1 MAQHQSRSEIIVGGR
16 TDSTFFQMMNNV
28 NDFGMQLTHLT
39 EGLRQFGS
47 DALEVYRK
55 YEDGMLETRSVL
67 YKKYGAGELNKVMSE
82 LEKSAQKWAQTT
94 IFHTDDV
101 ANAMA
106 EAAHAGWDYE
116 KILEGIP
123 SAMLIAQA
131 GGLELSD
138 SVDMLAKMLA
148 ATGTAFSDSGK
159 FIDQWARSSDLVAT
173 DIGEMGEAFLRLGA
187 AAQFTDSNEEL
198 FTMLAVL
205 AQVGTTGSNAGTAVR
220 NMMVRLIAPTEK
232 AAAAME
238 ELGISDDE
246 VAEAFEGL
254 DAASA
259 AAYERLKEF
268 GFDPYDEHGNLKG
281 FIEIFTDLNAAIE
294 ELPDEQ
300 EQNKILSAIF
310 PTRTLAYAKAMLA
323 AVKDGSIFSI
333 YDAIYGDSEGYAQG
347 KSDILMSGITGDL
360 EILASKWEETKRRI
374 GESMSMDVSWGAAF
388 LGSLLDK
395 INNMDPIL
403 LDALVGAFEAL
414 AVAGPMLTVGAGGFG
429 KLAGLVASHPYATM
443 ILLAAMSVTALA
455 KAMGELEQQTFENQF
470 GEMDLDTDALLAY
483 VNTVNEKFTS
493 AYSSVN
499 TYKEALEEATT
510 KYQEASSALSGK
522 LTTAMITGSELTKED
537 VAELKNLGQRMGAE
551 LINGINSAFDASTE
565 YRLALMGDDAFNDP
579 TMAAVAIS
587 MKRLKDDMVEAA
599 GSLGDELGAA
609 MDAAFEDGIIT
620 GEELNI
626 IRRKMDAY
634 NQAMAEMRAIEERAE
649 VITQM
654 RKAQSV
660 SWDSYADFMTQSN
673 AKFDQTEAELEEQYQ
688 NMTAWDQAYMEALIE
703 GEYINELTGEAWT
716 EADMNAAL
724 LEYEKNHAE
733 EMARAR
739 AQRKEVE
746 EAAFEALMQGYDGYD
761 AYKEME
767 EEYRKRHWDEGGS
780 FLGKT
785 REERTNA
792 YLDYLINSA
801 FDLENFDPNTQEA
814 YAPYNEAQEKINSLK
829 TMSDFLTGLYM
840 HGQGVFG
847 EEKLNEIWGMKE
859 FYNALYESGNA
870 KVYAANTAW
879 LNNPK
884 YNQMLDRIAEEN
896 SLGTEAWTDAADAV
910 VEPIVDFF
918 FGTLASAEEYTEDE
932 LAAMAGKS
940 NPFADVGKGAGTGSL
955 LGLLTSGLYDYYTEG
970 LNGKIPGTLG
980 GTGAFASGLLAA
992 ILSGG
997 GMLNAGGIGGI
1008 PFQSKLAQ
1016 LMGTGNPYING
1027 LQYLVSTGARG
1038 ALGLP
1043 AYNEGGFSTR
1053 SIVFGEGGRYSDEQL
1068 AQTRSE
1074 ASGLLTGMWRLFSTT
1089 AEAEEYAEEQ
1099 IARMAH
1105 EYTPEELA
1113 AMQAEYGGK
1122 YGKAN
1127 GIWAMF
1133 GMPNPFARAGE
1144 GTGTGSLLGL
1154 LTSGLF
1160 NYYTEG
1166 LNGKIPGTLGGTGV
1180 FASGLLA
1187 AILSGGGM
1195 LNAGGI
1201 GGIPFQG
1208 KLAQLMGTGNP
1219 YLNGLQYLVS
1229 TGARGAFGLP
1239 AYNEGG
1245 FSTSSIVFG
1254 DAGEYA
1260 EEQMA
1265 EMQEAADAGIEIE
1278 LLPTPDGKQTAQVF
1292 IEDAQAMLTS
1302 KPGKWQITPI
1312 MMGGGGGGGRGGG
1325 GGGLGTL
1332 FGASGGGLM
1341 YLPTELQYAE
1351 GGRATTAS
1359 IFGENG
1365 AEWAIPEEHSTR
1377 TAALLDAARRAS
1389 GFTWGEILAAYGG
1402 LNAGGGS
1409 GGQLVYSPT
1418 IYAGDARG
1426 VKEAL
1431 AADKARLDK
1440 WWRDKER
1447 RDSLEVYA

>member
-16 TDSTFFQMMNNV
+16 TDSTFFQMVGNL

-39 EGLRQFGS
+39 DGLRQFGS

-67 YKKYGAGELNKVMSE
+67 YKQYSSGELNKVMSE
-82 LEKSAQKWAQTT
+82 LEKNAQKWAQTT

-116 KILEGIP
+116 KILKGIP

-173 DIGEMGEAFLRLGA
+173 DIGEMGDAFLRLGA

-220 NMMVRLIAPTEK
+220 NMMIRLIAPTEK

-254 DAASA
+254 DEASA

-281 FIEIFTDLNAAIE
+281 FIQIFTDLNAAIE

-300 EQNKILSAIF
+300 EQNKILAAIF
-310 PTRTLAYAKAMLA
+310 PTRTLSYAKAMLA
-323 AVKDGSIFSI
+323 AVQDGSIFSI

-388 LGSLLDK
+388 LGNLLDK

-414 AVAGPMLTVGAGGFG
+414 AVAGPMLTVGAGAFS
-429 KLAGLVASHPYATM
+429 KLGALAMSHPYVTAF
-443 ILLAAMSVTALA
+443 ILAAVGVTALA
-455 KAMGELEQQTFENQF
+455 KALGELEQRTFENQF
-470 GEMDLDTDALLAY
+470 GEMDLDTDALLTY
-483 VNTVNEKFTS
+483 VDTVNEKFTS
-493 AYSSVN
+493 AYASVN
-499 TYKEALEEATT
+499 TYKTALDEATT

-522 LTTAMITGSELTKED
+522 LTTAVITGSELTKED
-537 VAELKNLGQRMGAE
+537 IEQLKGLGQRMGTE
-551 LINGINSAFDASTE
+551 LINGINAAFDESTE
-565 YRLALMGDDAFNDP
+565 YRLALLGEDAFNDP

-587 MKRLKDDMVEAA
+587 MKRLKDDMVSAA

-609 MDAAFEDGIIT
+609 MDAAFEDGIVT

-634 NQAMAEMRAIEERAE
+634 NQAMAEVRGIEERAE
-649 VITQM
+649 VIAQLH
-654 RKAQSV
+654 KAQSV

-673 AKFDQTEAELEEQYQ
+673 AKFDQTEAELEDNYVR
-688 NMTAWDQAYMEALIE
+688 MYARDQAYMEALIN
-703 GEYINELTGEAWT
+703 GGYKNEATGKPWT

-724 LEYEKNHAE
+724 LEYENAHKE
-733 EMARAR
+733 EMAKLAAERR
-739 AQRKEVE
+739 EVGD
-746 EAAFEALMQGYDGYD
+746 AAFEALIQGTEGYDIFKELEKIYNLGYWEDGQSPHGKDRWQQIDDYINYLNKPFLEGDVKDFEAAEKQNETFLDTANFIWGILKYGDGILEESKRTELENLYRWLKDVYDTRANGLND
-761 AYKEME
+761 AQQDSWYDPYEDQKKS
-767 EEYRKRHWDEGGS
+767 EEYG
-780 FLGKT
+780 
-785 REERTNA
+785 RELVEWP
-792 YLDYLINSA
+792 S
-801 FDLENFDPNTQEA
+801 
-814 YAPYNEAQEKINSLK
+814 
-829 TMSDFLTGLYM
+829 
-840 HGQGVFG
+840 G
-847 EEKLNEIWGMKE
+847 EE
-859 FYNALYESGNA
+859 
-870 KVYAANTAW
+870 V
-879 LNNPK
+879 
-884 YNQMLDRIAEEN
+884 
-896 SLGTEAWTDAADAV
+896 ADAIL
-910 VEPIVDFF
+910 EPIYDFF
-918 FGTLASAEEYTEDE
+918 FGTLASAEEYTEEE
-932 LAAMAGKS
+932 LAAMQDEFSEKYGKS
-940 NPFADVGKGAGTGSL
+940 KDIWKAFGIVARLPKTENTAEAEAAAEEILENAGLADTPLADALMGVNFEGEAKFADA
-955 LGLLTSGLYDYYTEG
+955 
-970 LNGKIPGTLG
+970 
-980 GTGAFASGLLAA
+980 
-992 ILSGG
+992 LSDFRQ
-997 GMLNAGGIGGI
+997 M
-1008 PFQSKLAQ
+1008 
-1016 LMGTGNPYING
+1016 M
-1027 LQYLVSTGARG
+1027 
-1038 ALGLP
+1038 
-1043 AYNEGGFSTR
+1043 
-1053 SIVFGEGGRYSDEQL
+1053 
-1068 AQTRSE
+1068 
-1074 ASGLLTGMWRLFSTT
+1074 
-1089 AEAEEYAEEQ
+1089 EAEEYAEEQ
-1099 IARMAH
+1099 MAEMQDEYSKVYRKSKGIWKTFRIRPQETEEYAEEEIARIVHM
-1105 EYTPEELA
+1105 YTGEELA
-1113 AMQAEYGGK
+1113 AMQAEYAEK

-1133 GMPNPFARAGE
+1133 GTMAGRARNRHVYTSEELEAMQAEYGEKYGKSRSIWEAYVREALLPNMKNTAEAEQAAEEILENAGLADTPLADALMGVNFAGE
-1144 GTGTGSLLGL
+1144 A
-1154 LTSGLF
+1154 
-1160 NYYTEG
+1160 
-1166 LNGKIPGTLGGTGV
+1166 K
-1180 FASGLLA
+1180 FADALA
-1187 AILSGGGM
+1187 DFRQMMEA
-1195 LNAGGI
+1195 
-1201 GGIPFQG
+1201 
-1208 KLAQLMGTGNP
+1208 
-1219 YLNGLQYLVS
+1219 
-1229 TGARGAFGLP
+1229 
-1239 AYNEGG
+1239 E
-1245 FSTSSIVFG
+1245 
-1254 DAGEYA
+1254 EYA

-1265 EMQEAADAGIEIE
+1265 EMQDEYSKGYRKSKGIWKTFRIRPPEAEEYAEEQMEEMQAAADAGIEVE
-1278 LLPTPDGKQTAQVF
+1278 LLPTPDGKETAQVF

-1312 MMGGGGGGGRGGG
+1312 MMGGSGGRGGG

-1332 FGASGGGLM
+1332 FGDAGGGGIM
-1341 YLPTELQYAE
+1341 FLPSTLQYAE

-1359 IFGENG
+1359 IFGESG
-1365 AEWAIPEEHSTR
+1365 AEWAIPEEHSQR
-1377 TAALLDAARRAS
+1377 TAALLDAARKAS

-1402 LNAGGGS
+1402 LNAGSGS
-1409 GGQLVYSPT
+1409 GGQMIYSPT
-1418 IYAGDARG
+1418 IYANDARG

-1431 AADKARLDK
+1431 AADKARFEK
-1440 WWRDKER
+1440 WWKDKER